1 MKTAQLKV
9 SNSTKALVILVFQL
23 LVLQIPQQ
31 AVDKDHRLASD
42 TQPAN

>member
-42 TQPAN
+42 RQLAN